1 MGHFQGAAPDFV
13 LRSSNA
19 LENASSNMATHEE
32 NKMAF
37 LDRVGVD
44 PSEYIPK
51 PSIRLPLQN
60 R

>member
-1 MGHFQGAAPDFV
+1 
-13 LRSSNA
+13 
-19 LENASSNMATHEE
+19 MATHEE